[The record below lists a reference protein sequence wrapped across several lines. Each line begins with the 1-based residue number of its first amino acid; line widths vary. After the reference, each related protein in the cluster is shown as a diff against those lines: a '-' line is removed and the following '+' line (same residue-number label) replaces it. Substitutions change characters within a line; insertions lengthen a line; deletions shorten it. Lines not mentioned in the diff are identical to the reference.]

1 MGKYGRLIALWLTV
15 VVVAGAIYMHGRDER
30 VIRRT
35 WRQLVQ
41 QGQGKGP
48 QNLLQ
53 SATRATGMLAFFA
66 TGAVIEIGA
75 PYPMLIER
83 GELPALLQR
92 AWTYADSIEINRRGE
107 DLSWGTSRETAI
119 MEAAIE
125 LSVTVDQ
132 RRESGLESY
141 RIYWQKDGRSW
152 RISRI
157 ERMAII
163 RKPDTTLGQ

>member
-1 MGKYGRLIALWLTV
+1 MKPQGRLLTV
-15 VVVAGAIYMHGRDER
+15 GLLVTLVLSALYLHGRDER

-41 QGQGKGP
+41 QGQSAGP

-53 SATRATGMLAFFA
+53 SATRATGLLSFFA
-66 TGAVIEIGA
+66 TGAVIEVGA

-92 AWTYADSIEINRRGE
+92 AWSYTDAIEINRRGE
-107 DLSWGTSRETAI
+107 DILWGTSKDTAL
-119 MEAAIE
+119 MEATVE
-125 LSVTVDQ
+125 LAVTLEQ
-132 RRESGLESY
+132 RRESGVESY
-141 RIYWQKDGRSW
+141 RIHWQKDGRSW

-163 RKPDTTLGQ
+163 RKPDASLDQ